1 MDRSHHDGDAFAT
14 ETGLHLHPAARRLTS
29 ALLPTVVLIAVRRLV
44 SLIFPEGT
52 LLCAVALLA
61 PAAALNDA
69 LIAITPHY
77 ALVVLAAT
85 AVLSA
90 RFDRSRVL
98 VATALLGLSDL
109 ALRTLPTG
117 VDALVASERVG
128 YNALAVL
135 LPLNLALFALL
146 PERGIRTRAG
156 ILRVSIAALQAAG
169 LVALVV
175 AGPEAP
181 AGLLA
186 HTFFDGATAAWTP
199 VPQTGLLAFGLT
211 FGLLGPWLLWRPE
224 PIDRGLFWATAAAFL
239 GLHAAALGG
248 GHSVHFAVAGVLL
261 MIAVVES
268 SHAMAYRDAL
278 TGLPTRRALD
288 EALARLRR
296 RPFTIAM
303 IDIDHFKRF
312 NDRHGHD
319 VGDQV
324 LRLVATHLARIPG
337 SGKAYRYGGEE
348 FAILF
353 PGAKKVDC
361 VPRLEALRKRI
372 AEAGFVVRGPD
383 RPRRKPKN
391 VKRRARRD
399 RSKALTV
406 TVSIGAADRDHP
418 SQSPDDIVR
427 AADQALYRAKNAGR
441 NRVHA

>member
-1 MDRSHHDGDAFAT
+1 MA
-14 ETGLHLHPAARRLTS
+14 
-29 ALLPTVVLIAVRRLV
+29 LIAARRLV

-52 LLCAVALLA
+52 LLFGVALLA
-61 PAAALNDA
+61 PAAALHDA
-69 LIAITPHY
+69 LASITPHY

-85 AVLSA
+85 AILSA

-98 VATALLGLSDL
+98 VVTMLLGLSDF

-117 VDALVASERVG
+117 VDVSAATEHVG

-135 LPLNLALFALL
+135 LPLNLGLFALL

-156 ILRVSIAALQAAG
+156 LLRVSVVVLQAAG
-169 LVALVV
+169 VAALTTT
-175 AGPEAP
+175 GLEAP
-181 AGLLA
+181 AGLLE
-186 HTFFDGATAAWTP
+186 HTFVDGATVAWTP
-199 VPQTGLLAFGLT
+199 VPQTGLLAFGLAL
-211 FGLLGPWLLWRPE
+211 GLLGPCLLWRPE
-224 PIDRGLFWATAAAFL
+224 PIDRGLLWATVAAFL

-248 GHSVHFAVAGVLL
+248 GHSVHIALAGVLL

-324 LRLVATHLARIPG
+324 LRLVATQLARVTG
-337 SGKAYRYGGEE
+337 GGKAYRYGGEE

-353 PGAKKVDC
+353 PGAKKADC
-361 VPRLEALRKRI
+361 VPRLEALRERI
-372 AEAGFVVRGPD
+372 AESGFVVRSPD

-391 VKRRARRD
+391 AKRSAQRD
-399 RSKALTV
+399 RSRALTV
-406 TVSIGAADRDHP
+406 TVSIGAAERDHP
-418 SQSPDDIVR
+418 AQSSDEIVR
-427 AADQALYRAKNAGR
+427 AADQALYRAKKAGR